1 MVIREF
7 GSQAFKE
14 IFSYSFGSNI
24 GTVEWVKPDYFP
36 RSFPFIYFVVVWFTL
51 VFQPVCIATVVEEL
65 LVRYGSQIKHLLV

>member
-1 MVIREF
+1 MVSREF

-14 IFSYSFGSNI
+14 IVLYFVCNNI

-51 VFQPVCIATVVEEL
+51 VFQPVCIATVVEDL
-65 LVRYGSQIKHLLV
+65 LVRSGSLINNLLV